1 MYRIIS
7 LSLLISLF
15 LTSCNLDF
23 SDSNDKQ
30 LPPEITLSPTNNSQ
44 LYYLANIGSVYFKVK
59 TTDVNNDLNEQTV
72 YWGDSLLGKTKDY
85 SFNISIP
92 TTMITDSTLK
102 LTIKASDQ
110 AGNLS
115 EIRNQYHAVNLICW
129 NKLIQS
135 GSSDPHVIELKD
147 KTILYSIGDTL
158 RIYDQKGNKV
168 NSALI
173 NNSYLPISISP
184 LENRFAMLNGY
195 LSVYDYNLNLCWYK
209 ILENYTNLSGS
220 VWLDNGSLVIYGN
233 VGSDVQIQCF
243 SSVGEL
249 LWQQKI
255 TGNLVEERPM
265 VVATKDN
272 NLLITLQSNSSSN
285 GGLDIFAYKFTP
297 AGVLL
302 WKKNY
307 GCNNDDYN
315 RTLVE
320 DEQGGALI
328 GCVTSS
334 TVGSSLYK
342 IDSNGQITWT
352 VSVNEL
358 SYPMKAIRLS
368 DNSFLVNKGNMYL
381 ARISSDGK
389 EITKLT
395 DVFIDDICS
404 LQDGGFMLA
413 LQNWHNSLLKVSGR
427 FYQEGKK

>member
-15 LTSCNLDF
+15 LTSCDLDF

-59 TTDVNNDLNEQTV
+59 TTDVNGDLNEQCV
-72 YWGDSLLGKTKDY
+72 YWGDSLLGKTKNY
-85 SFNISIP
+85 SFDIMIP
-92 TTMITDSTLK
+92 TTMITDSTPK

-110 AGNLS
+110 AGNVG
-115 EIRNQYHAVNLICW
+115 ETKNQYHAVNLICW
-129 NKLIQS
+129 NKLIKS
-135 GSSDPHVIELKD
+135 GASDPHVVELRD
-147 KTILYSIGDTL
+147 KTILYAVGDTL
-158 RIYDQKGNKV
+158 RIYDQKGIKV

-173 NNSYLPISISP
+173 NNDYLPISASP
-184 LENRFAMLNGY
+184 LEDRFAMLRGY
-195 LSVYDYNLNLCWYK
+195 LAVYDYNLNLCWYT
-209 ILENYTNLSGS
+209 ILENYTNLSGT
-220 VWLDNGSLVIYGN
+220 VWLNNGSLVVYGN

-243 SSVGEL
+243 SSIGEP

-255 TGNLVEERPM
+255 AGDLVEERPLA
-265 VVATKDN
+265 VATKDN
-272 NLLITLQSNSSSN
+272 NLLVSLQSNTTGN

-297 AGVLL
+297 DGTLL

-307 GCNNDDYN
+307 GCKSNDYN
-315 RTLVE
+315 YTLVE

-342 IDSNGQITWT
+342 IDTNGQITWT

-395 DVFIDDICS
+395 DIFTEDICS

-413 LQNWHNSLLKVSGR
+413 LHDWYNNLLKVSGS